1 MLSDYL
7 NEFRKGKDRDF
18 NIQCFGYAPACGLS
32 LDLANRYKVFLGSIV
47 KKGGILLTYRGYR
60 TELHLLCLQMILLA
74 N

>member
-32 LDLANRYKVFLGSIV
+32 LDLANRYKVFLESV
-47 KKGGILLTYRGYR
+47 VRKGAFY
-60 TELHLLCLQMILLA
+60 
-74 N
+74 